1 VINRPIMRWTLI
13 LLCLTLIS
21 WGLLQCV
28 KKEEPVDMPLIALS
42 STSGNYDENL
52 LTHRL
57 IMLDAKYKLASQ
69 KEINT
74 ALSNSLFFLSEVKQY
89 CKPNTDNLTF
99 LQCANRILGN
109 YFPYKETDL
118 TSKGYSRAVS
128 DCDLNVYLL
137 LDAARLF
144 NKQFRIIYSPG
155 HAFIAYTDNQGV
167 EQYWETIE
175 PNNLGQSAEL
185 WTSGYAK
192 TLHPFFYRPQSES
205 MAENIYQLYLSVE
218 LPNDMKASLLS
229 TLHDTLK
236 DNPLYQSA
244 YYDNKKDI
252 TQDDVNQLLY
262 LLQRDT
268 YSFNKKIIAAR
279 YFIKIGNDT
288 KAKALLAEIPK
299 SKCEQA
305 CLIEKEKTS
314 WFYTPY
320 VYFVKNKF
328 ARSEGQV
335 NLFIITTL
343 IVFSCI
349 IITLG
354 IFTLLNKSFFHIMHK
369 TGTNKEEKKNKGHSE
384 Q

>member
-1 VINRPIMRWTLI
+1 
-13 LLCLTLIS
+13 
-21 WGLLQCV
+21 
-28 KKEEPVDMPLIALS
+28 MPLIALS
-42 STSGNYDENL
+42 STPGIYDESL

-57 IMLDAKYKLASQ
+57 IMLDEKYKLATQ
-69 KEINT
+69 EEINT
-74 ALSNSLFFLSEVKQY
+74 ARSNSLFFLSEVKQD
-89 CKPNTDNLTF
+89 CKANTDTLTF
-99 LQCANRILGN
+99 LQCANATLGK

-144 NKQFRIIYSPG
+144 NKHLRIVYAPK
-155 HAFIAYTDNQGV
+155 HAFIAYTDSQGV
-167 EQYWETIE
+167 EQYWETIK
-175 PNNLGQSAEL
+175 PNNQGQPAEL
-185 WTSGYAK
+185 WTSGFVK
-192 TLHPFFYRPQSES
+192 TLHPFFYTPQPES
-205 MAENIYQLYLSVE
+205 MAENIYQLYLSAK
-218 LPNDMKASLLS
+218 LSDNKNKFLLS
-229 TLHDTLK
+229 TLHDELK
-236 DNPLYQSA
+236 DNPIYQSA
-244 YYDNKKDI
+244 HYSNKAVI

-268 YSFNKKIIAAR
+268 YSFDKKIIAAR
-279 YFIKIGNDT
+279 YFITQGNST

-320 VYFVKNKF
+320 VYFVKNKL
-328 ARSEGQV
+328 ATSEGQV
-335 NLFIITTL
+335 NLFIITIL

-349 IITLG
+349 IIILG
-354 IFTLLNKSFFHIMHK
+354 IFILLNKSFFRIMHK
-369 TGTNKEEKKNKGHSE
+369 MGTNKENKKNKWRRE